1 MTCNETSNRR
11 RDVDDVL
18 DEVLEAWEKFFS
30 DFAETLEKLKELC
43 PYAVNTIVLSRKLSA
58 MRRFSKAD
66 GCRENTLSGSPW
78 FYTSGFL

>member
-1 MTCNETSNRR
+1 MTCNETSNHR

-18 DEVLEAWEKFFS
+18 DEVWEKLLGEFMRV
-30 DFAETLEKLKELC
+30 EEKFKELYL
-43 PYAVNTIVLSRKLSA
+43 YALDTIVLSSKLSA